1 MDVPESYYL
10 SEEKTQQLL
19 KNIDLSKYRVP
30 ENEIGVLGCIDP
42 SGYRQIN
49 EVLDP
54 GGISTTLRTF
64 QGGGLQPK
72 ILIPRYIGHL
82 PSPAGVNSTLR
93 TGGSGSTSAKHN
105 YEHIAIPCITPDMV
119 NMGQNGRRFKEPND
133 PMFTLTAGGRHGIL
147 IPIREA
153 TAQGFADA
161 TAYDSVN
168 LALPNSKTRRG
179 RVGKQIA
186 NTLDTGCQQG
196 VVIPFDRFTWRIRR
210 LTPRECWRLQAFPDW
225 AFDRAKAAG
234 VSNSQLYKQAGN
246 SVTASVVEVIAM
258 TF

>member
-82 PSPAGVNSTLR
+82 PSPAGVN
-93 TGGSGSTSAKHN
+93 N
-105 YEHIAIPCITPDMV
+105 
-119 NMGQNGRRFKEPND
+119 
-133 PMFTLTAGGRHGIL
+133 TLTAGGRHGIL